1 MKNIYRIISVLLL
14 SVSVQSCYTEH
25 KVDTTHKVELEVK
38 PMHIT
43 IDINVKVDKALDDF
57 FNDIDSQDKTMTDSA
72 DDSKDKMTS
81 KKGETNE

>member
-1 MKNIYRIISVLLL
+1 MKNIFGIVLIFVISVLT
-14 SVSVQSCYTEH
+14 QGCYTEH

-57 FNDIDSQDKTMTDSA
+57 FDDIDSQDKTMTDNT
-72 DDSKDKMTS
+72 DGNKQNQP
-81 KKGETNE
+81 KKKEK